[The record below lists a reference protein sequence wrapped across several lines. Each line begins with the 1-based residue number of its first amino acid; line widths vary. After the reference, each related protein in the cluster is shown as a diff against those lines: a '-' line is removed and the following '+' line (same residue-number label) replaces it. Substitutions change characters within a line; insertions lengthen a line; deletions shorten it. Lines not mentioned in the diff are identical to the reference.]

1 MDDGD
6 DGMTGM
12 TRSGSPCS
20 PLPNSQMA
28 KTQSPV
34 LDRSTGACAV
44 NVSNPDWVCRNCAV
58 MCLGMGLAS
67 VQVVDS

>member
-44 NVSNPDWVCRNCAV
+44 NVSNPDWVCRDVPGNGV
-58 MCLGMGLAS
+58 AS